1 VRGGRGWLGRA
12 ELGHLVGPKRG
23 KGGALSW
30 AAATPAHDAKGKGR
44 ERGKV
49 GQAEGVCQVG
59 RAAQNGPRREGEREE
74 GGWLGGPRRGPKEAR
89 VAPRAKRPAGNGG
102 RVLGVFSYFLF
113 SSKLLINEY
122 FTETKQIHIE
132 E

>member
-49 GQAEGVCQVG
+49 GRGGGGVPG
-59 RAAQNGPRREGEREE
+59 GPRCPKWPKTRGGE
-74 GGWLGGPRRGPKEAR
+74 GGRGWLVGPRRGPKEAR